1 MTNVRVPSKP
11 VLYIRSSIYWL
22 GMVLSASIIGLTT
35 VFTIPLHVDK
45 RFRYAQTFAI
55 FNLWLLK
62 HICRLNYEIEG
73 LDGLPD
79 EGAVVLCKHQSTW
92 ETLMLQ
98 IELPP
103 VRWVLKREL
112 LKIPFFGWGLAIQQP
127 IAIDRS
133 SGRKAVT
140 QLIEQGRKL
149 LDDKYWVIV
158 FPEGTRAKPGTE
170 NKYKLGGSIL
180 AVETGHPVVPIAH
193 NAGEYWPRHSFLKW
207 PGCIKVC
214 IGPAIETKGKK
225 AVEVNAEA
233 HDWIEG
239 KMKEISDSSR
249 WNR

>member
-1 MTNVRVPSKP
+1 MAKEHVPSKP

-22 GMVLSASIIGLTT
+22 GMVLSASIIGFTT

-45 RFRYAQTFAI
+45 RFRYAQTFAR

-62 HICRLNYEIEG
+62 HVCRLHYEIEG
-73 LDGLPD
+73 LDDLPE

-112 LKIPFFGWGLAIQQP
+112 LKIPFFGWGLATQHP

-140 QLIEQGRKL
+140 QLVEQGQKL

-214 IGPAIETKGKK
+214 IGPAIDTKGKK
-225 AVEVNAEA
+225 ATEVNAEA

-239 KMKEISDSSR
+239 KMKEISDPSR
-249 WNR
+249 CFR

>member
-1 MTNVRVPSKP
+1 MTDVRVPSKP

-22 GMVLSASIIGLTT
+22 GMVLSASIIGFTT

-62 HICRLNYEIEG
+62 HVCRLNYEIEG
-73 LDGLPD
+73 LDDLPD

-149 LDDKYWVIV
+149 LDNKYWVVV

-180 AVETGHPVVPIAH
+180 AIETGHPVVPVAH

-214 IGPAIETKGKK
+214 VGPAIETKGKK

-239 KMKEISDSSR
+239 KMKEISDPLR

>member
-1 MTNVRVPSKP
+1 
-11 VLYIRSSIYWL
+11 
-22 GMVLSASIIGLTT
+22 MVLSASIIGFTT

-45 RFRYAQTFAI
+45 RFRYAQSFAR

-62 HICRLNYEIEG
+62 HVCRLHYEIEG
-73 LDGLPD
+73 LDDLPD

-140 QLIEQGRKL
+140 QLIEQGRVL
-149 LDDKYWVIV
+149 LDNKYWVIV

-214 IGPAIETKGKK
+214 IGAAIDTKGKK
-225 AVEVNAEA
+225 ATEVNAEA

-239 KMKEISDSSR
+239 KMKEISDPSR

>member
-1 MTNVRVPSKP
+1 
-11 VLYIRSSIYWL
+11 
-22 GMVLSASIIGLTT
+22 MVLSASIIGFTT

-62 HICRLNYEIEG
+62 HVCRLNYEIEG
-73 LDGLPD
+73 MDSLPD

-98 IELPP
+98 IELPS

-140 QLIEQGRKL
+140 QLIEQGRVL
-149 LDDKYWVIV
+149 LDNKYWVVV

-180 AVETGHPVVPIAH
+180 AVETGHPVVPVAH

-214 IGPAIETKGKK
+214 VGPAIETSGKN

-239 KMKEISDSSR
+239 KMKEISDPSR

>member
-1 MTNVRVPSKP
+1 MTEQRIPPKP
-11 VLYIRSSIYWL
+11 ILYIRSSIYWL
-22 GMVLSASIIGLTT
+22 GFVLSTIIIGFTA
-35 VFTIPLHVDK
+35 VFTWPLHVDK
-45 RFRYAQTFAI
+45 RFRYGQLFPR
-55 FNLWLLK
+55 FNLWMLRHVCKLSYEVE
-62 HICRLNYEIEG
+62 RLGDFPE
-73 LDGLPD
+73 

-103 VRWVLKREL
+103 MRWVLKREL
-112 LKIPFFGWGLAIQQP
+112 LKIPFFGWGLALQHP

-149 LDDKYWVIV
+149 LDNKYWVVV
-158 FPEGTRAKPGTE
+158 FPEGTRAKPGSE

-193 NAGEYWPRHSFLKW
+193 NAGEYWPRRSFIKW
-207 PGCIKVC
+207 PGCIRVC
-214 IGPAIETKGKK
+214 IGPTIETKGKK

-239 KMKEISDSSR
+239 KMKEISDPSR

>member
-1 MTNVRVPSKP
+1 MTEVRLPSKP

-22 GMVLSASIIGLTT
+22 GMVLSASVIGFTT

-62 HICRLNYEIEG
+62 HVCRLNYEIEG

-140 QLIEQGRKL
+140 QLVEQGRKL
-149 LDDKYWVIV
+149 LDNRYWVIV

-214 IGPAIETKGKK
+214 VGPAIKTNGKK
-225 AVEVNAEA
+225 AAEVNAEA

-239 KMKEISDSSR
+239 KMKEISDPSR